1 MKRSENHSISEW
13 IGRIRIFSIERKNFK
28 KDMVVPPEYLV
39 SCYIKGS
46 YVYLVQIQ
54 KIKW

>member
-28 KDMVVPPEYLV
+28 KDVMAPPKYLV
-39 SCYIKGS
+39 SCYIKRS
-46 YVYLVQIQ
+46 YVYLV
-54 KIKW
+54 